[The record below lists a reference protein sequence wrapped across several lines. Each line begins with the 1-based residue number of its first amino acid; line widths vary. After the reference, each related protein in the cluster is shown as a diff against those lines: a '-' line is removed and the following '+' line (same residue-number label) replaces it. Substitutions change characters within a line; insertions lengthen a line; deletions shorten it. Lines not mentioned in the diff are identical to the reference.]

1 MSTTTTTQTTTALSN
16 GMLSAHSFQKNPDEN
31 TEKCKSQCLMLQ
43 KQAPEFS
50 LNRELL

>member
-1 MSTTTTTQTTTALSN
+1 MRATTTTQTTTALSN

-31 TEKCKSQCLMLQ
+31 TEKCKSQYLTLQ

-50 LNRELL
+50 LNLELL